1 MAYGEQMDERIR
13 LIEKLHRIEALFA
26 GAATPGERTAAA
38 NALERMLARLHLL
51 KKQDPPLEFKFTMP
65 DTWSRRLLVALL
77 RRYGIEPFCYP
88 RQRRTTVMAIVPKTF
103 LDETLWPEFQELDQT
118 LRKYLDEVTNQIIK
132 EGIYSDNS
140 EPEVRQELPA
150 K

>member
-1 MAYGEQMDERIR
+1 M
-13 LIEKLHRIEALFA
+13 
-26 GAATPGERTAAA
+26 
-38 NALERMLARLHLL
+38 
-51 KKQDPPLEFKFTMP
+51 
-65 DTWSRRLLVALL
+65 
-77 RRYGIEPFCYP
+77 
-88 RQRRTTVMAIVPKTF
+88 TVMAILLKTF

-118 LRKYLDEVTNQIIK
+118 LCKCLDEVTNQIIK